1 MLQCPSRKSVCIGL
15 TIFFIGGIGFAALD
29 SAMTYT
35 SRMEFCVSCHSMK
48 TNYAE
53 YKKTLHYK
61 NASGVRA
68 SCADCHVPDAFFPK
82 VHSKLFALRDV
93 VYEWIGTIDSEEKF
107 EAKRWQMA
115 SRVWARMRANDSREC
130 RSCHEYRFMEFDQQ
144 GERAGKKHSRTDM
157 RGKTCIDCHSG
168 LVHEEPLEPAG
179 LVQKIQPQ
187 RPQSQP
193 DTTG

>member
-1 MLQCPSRKSVCIGL
+1 MLQCPSKKATCIGL

-29 SAMTYT
+29 GAMTYT
-35 SRMEFCVSCHSMK
+35 NRMEFCVSCHSMK

-53 YKKTLHYK
+53 YKETLHFK

-68 SCADCHVPDAFFPK
+68 TCADCHVPKAFFSRA
-82 VHSKLFALRDV
+82 HSKLFALRDV
-93 VYEWIGTIDSEEKF
+93 LYEWLGTIDSEAKF

-115 SRVWARMRANDSREC
+115 NRVWAKMRANDSREC
-130 RSCHEYRFMEFDQQ
+130 RSCHDYSFMQYDQQ
-144 GERAGKKHSRTDM
+144 GQRASRKHSRTDM

-179 LVQKIQPQ
+179 SVHEAESRIQPQ
-187 RPQSQP
+187 K
-193 DTTG
+193 TG